1 MTSTP
6 EFGFNEL
13 LAQLVGEIATSV
25 CERSGET
32 AQQQFARSQAAVH
45 MIMGFL
51 PRDVVEALLAGHCV
65 MLHETMLASV
75 HDTLHG
81 EAEDMR
87 HGTRSTLVA
96 MNKEFNSNLGHL
108 ARYQARPAAGRR
120 ETPRAAEAVMTAS
133 TGATLVRPA
142 SAETSAAATN
152 PSTATP
158 ATGTPSPARPTQSGA
173 AVSAVQQELDWLVE
187 HDPESKMEYHPSPA
201 MLAECQA
208 NPEAMA
214 ALAAGDPA
222 GFAKA
227 LGIAIPDEAFLEA
240 ANTAGS
246 PFDPEATGPWPANPV
261 SGRRTG

>member
-1 MTSTP
+1 MASTP

-13 LAQLVGEIATSV
+13 FAHVVGEIAKAV

-81 EAEDMR
+81 EADKMR

-96 MNKEFNSNLGHL
+96 MNKEFNSNLDHL

-120 ETPRAAEAVMTAS
+120 DTPGAGPVAVLTAS
-133 TGATLVRPA
+133 TGATLSPAA
-142 SAETSAAATN
+142 SAQTRPEAPTPPTG
-152 PSTATP
+152 TRATP
-158 ATGTPSPARPTQSGA
+158 AQPTQAGTV
-173 AVSAVQQELDWLVE
+173 VSAAQEELDWLVE
-187 HDPESKMEYHPSPA
+187 HDPEAKMEYHPSAA

-208 NPEAMA
+208 NPEAVA

-222 GFAKA
+222 RFAKA

-240 ANTAGS
+240 ANTPGS
-246 PFDPEATGPWPANPV
+246 PFDPGATGPWPASAV